1 MEADSKVAI
10 NYHTLE
16 AEVIAELSTRDRF
29 APIEERQDTG
39 VLALDV
45 ISTISHAGKSSDVEF
60 IQGDSFQVEKV
71 LSSTFLENLHHPWLV
86 IEDAHENLVG
96 VLEYLDKF
104 TEPWRLYLC

>member
-45 ISTISHAGKSSDVEF
+45 ISTTSHGNTLLKGNKCHV
-60 IQGDSFQVEKV
+60 
-71 LSSTFLENLHHPWLV
+71 
-86 IEDAHENLVG
+86 
-96 VLEYLDKF
+96 YLGC
-104 TEPWRLYLC
+104 LI

>member
-1 MEADSKVAI
+1 MVGVFFLLNLSCFSLQSLQVIMEADSEVAT

-45 ISTISHAGKSSDVEF
+45 FSTISHGNT
-60 IQGDSFQVEKV
+60 
-71 LSSTFLENLHHPWLV
+71 L
-86 IEDAHENLVG
+86 
-96 VLEYLDKF
+96 
-104 TEPWRLYLC
+104 

>member
-1 MEADSKVAI
+1 MEVDPKVTI

-45 ISTISHAGKSSDVEF
+45 ISTISHGNTLLKGNNCHV
-60 IQGDSFQVEKV
+60 
-71 LSSTFLENLHHPWLV
+71 
-86 IEDAHENLVG
+86 
-96 VLEYLDKF
+96 YLAC
-104 TEPWRLYLC
+104 LL

>member
-1 MEADSKVAI
+1 MEADSEVTT

-45 ISTISHAGKSSDVEF
+45 ISTISHGNT
-60 IQGDSFQVEKV
+60 
-71 LSSTFLENLHHPWLV
+71 L
-86 IEDAHENLVG
+86 
-96 VLEYLDKF
+96 
-104 TEPWRLYLC
+104 

>member
-16 AEVIAELSTRDRF
+16 TEVIAELSTRDRF

-45 ISTISHAGKSSDVEF
+45 FSTISHGNT
-60 IQGDSFQVEKV
+60 
-71 LSSTFLENLHHPWLV
+71 L
-86 IEDAHENLVG
+86 
-96 VLEYLDKF
+96 
-104 TEPWRLYLC
+104 

>member
-1 MEADSKVAI
+1 MEADSEVAT

-45 ISTISHAGKSSDVEF
+45 ISTISHGNTLWKGNKCHVYL
-60 IQGDSFQVEKV
+60 GYV
-71 LSSTFLENLHHPWLV
+71 LWQKLH
-86 IEDAHENLVG
+86 
-96 VLEYLDKF
+96 
-104 TEPWRLYLC
+104 